1 MSSSSPPSLGE
12 KKTGSRRR
20 NVIKEDLVAE
30 EDEAAS
36 RAGSVIVTV
45 SSTCGPVTV
54 LVQPWTWRM
63 EQKRP
68 AHKKR
73 LKWCRRRGPLVV
85 VIVVRGG

>member
-1 MSSSSPPSLGE
+1 MSSSPSPPSLGE

-54 LVQPWTWRM
+54 LVQPWTANGK
-63 EQKRP
+63 EE
-68 AHKKR
+68 ASA
-73 LKWCRRRGPLVV
+73 
-85 VIVVRGG
+85 